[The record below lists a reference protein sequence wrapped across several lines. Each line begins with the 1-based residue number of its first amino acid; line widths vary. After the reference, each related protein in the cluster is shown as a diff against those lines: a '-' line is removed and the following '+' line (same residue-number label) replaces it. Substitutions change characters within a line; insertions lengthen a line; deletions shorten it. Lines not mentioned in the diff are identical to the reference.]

1 MPTDVNDIIKQLP
14 SARRKRIEH
23 RAGQL
28 VEEEMT
34 RQQLRV
40 ALKRTQVEVAR
51 ALGINQ
57 DSVSRLEQRAD
68 ILLSTL
74 RKYVKALGGDLSLI
88 VEFPNHA
95 PVRLGGIAEQD
106 ERAAFSLKT
115 IKPKSKRLAK
125 VYV

>member
-40 ALKRTQVEVAR
+40 ALKRTQADVAKK
-51 ALGINQ
+51 LGINQ

-68 ILLSTL
+68 VLISSL
-74 RKYVKALGGDLSLI
+74 RAYIEALGGDLGLVARFPDQPP
-88 VEFPNHA
+88 VE
-95 PVRLGGIAEQD
+95 LCGIAEGNVH
-106 ERAAFSLKT
+106 SLT
-115 IKPKSKRLAK
+115 PKHRKLAK
-125 VYV
+125 IFA